1 MNSRI
6 PALVLVALLAGAA
19 GWLARTWSPI
29 GPKNTGATA
38 SSSERRILYYQSSMH
53 PWIKSDRPGK
63 CTICG
68 MDLAPVFEGESGFTA
83 SSDLVVLPTNSLTV
97 VHVQT
102 APVRRGTLVK
112 TLRLAGTLDDDDS
125 RHRVLSAYTDGR
137 LDRLY
142 VNYPGAEVQA
152 GQPLALWYSPTLLTA
167 VREYLTVADRTTDGL
182 SETARTPL
190 RAAAALRLVQ
200 LGMLPEQIERL
211 PSTFT
216 ETNLHVE
223 ILAPMTGTVVSRNV
237 YEGQTVMEGQALFEL
252 ADFSTMWL
260 KLDVYEQDL
269 PWLRVGQPVE
279 VEFASHPGH
288 PETHAITFIDPN
300 LQMETRSTQA
310 RVEVPNPLVKTLAGP
325 QRRCRHRLL
334 ATARVRTELEPVLLV
349 PRSAVL
355 DAGQPR
361 VFVELSDGTYQPR
374 TVVVGRRG
382 DTELEV
388 VSGVTEGERVVTQG
402 ALLLD
407 GQAQL
412 NLASQ
417 SEPPEPPDAPKSA
430 PARSLTPEQSAAAR
444 RFLEQ
449 ADAVRDSLSADSL
462 ERFNELAPRLHDS
475 AAELGQAFTGNPTWE
490 ESLKTLIQSSHMD
503 RATDLGQAR
512 QQYHALSQ
520 PLVTLARAVHGASG
534 IPGVRIYECPMTRRA
549 FPGAPARASW
559 LQLSGPVRNPYFGA
573 EMLDCGT
580 EVKP

>member
-1 MNSRI
+1 
-6 PALVLVALLAGAA
+6 
-19 GWLARTWSPI
+19 
-29 GPKNTGATA
+29 
-38 SSSERRILYYQSSMH
+38 
-53 PWIKSDRPGK
+53 
-63 CTICG
+63 
-68 MDLAPVFEGESGFTA
+68 
-83 SSDLVVLPTNSLTV
+83 
-97 VHVQT
+97 
-102 APVRRGTLVK
+102 
-112 TLRLAGTLDDDDS
+112 
-125 RHRVLSAYTDGR
+125 
-137 LDRLY
+137 
-142 VNYPGAEVQA
+142 
-152 GQPLALWYSPTLLTA
+152 
-167 VREYLTVADRTTDGL
+167 
-182 SETARTPL
+182 
-190 RAAAALRLVQ
+190 
-200 LGMLPEQIERL
+200 MLPDQIERL

-223 ILAPMTGTVVSRNV
+223 ILAPMSGTVVSRTV
-237 YEGQTVMEGQALFEL
+237 YEGQTVTEGQALFEL

-310 RVEVPNPLVKTLAGP
+310 RVEIPNPRVNTPAGP
-325 QRRCRHRLL
+325 QRRFRHRLL
-334 ATARVRTELEPVLLV
+334 ATARVRIELEPVLLV
-349 PRSAVL
+349 PRTAVL

-417 SEPPEPPDAPKSA
+417 SEPPASPRTPESA
-430 PARSLTPEQSAAAR
+430 PARNLTPEQAAAMR

-449 ADAVRDSLSADSL
+449 ADVIRDSLSSDSL
-462 ERFNELAPRLHDS
+462 ERFNEQAPRLHEI
-475 AAELGQAFTGNPTWE
+475 AAELGRAVAGDPAWDE
-490 ESLKTLIQSSHMD
+490 PVKALVRASHVD
-503 RATDLGQAR
+503 AARDLSQAR
-512 QQYHALSQ
+512 QQYHTLSA
-520 PLVTLARAVHGASG
+520 PLVTLARALRGSSG
-534 IPGVRIYECPMTRRA
+534 VPATRIYECPMTRRA
-549 FPGAPARASW
+549 FPGAPARATW
-559 LQLSGPVRNPYFGA
+559 LQLSGPIRNPYFGA

>member
-1 MNSRI
+1 MNSRFPTLLI
-6 PALVLVALLAGAA
+6 VAAVAGAA
-19 GWLARTWSPI
+19 GWLARTWSPTAS
-29 GPKNTGATA
+29 KSADATA
-38 SSSERRILYYQSSMH
+38 SGSERRILYYQSSMH

-102 APVRRGTLVK
+102 APVRRGPLIK
-112 TLRLAGTLDDDDS
+112 TLRLTGTLDDDDS
-125 RHRVLSAYTDGR
+125 RHRILSAYTDGR

-167 VREYLTVADRTTDGL
+167 IREYLSVSGRTTEGL

-190 RAAAALRLVQ
+190 RTAAALRLVQ
-200 LGMLPEQIERL
+200 LGLLPEQIEKL

-216 ETNLHVE
+216 ETNLHME

-288 PETHAITFIDPN
+288 TETHAISFIDPN
-300 LQMETRSTQA
+300 LQSETRSTQA
-310 RVEVPNPLVKTLAGP
+310 RVEVPNPRVNTPSGP
-325 QRRCRHRLL
+325 QRRFRHRLL
-334 ATARVRTELEPVLLV
+334 ATARVRTELEPALLV

-388 VSGVTEGERVVTQG
+388 VSGLSEGERVVTQG

-417 SEPPEPPDAPKSA
+417 PGPVAAARTPELAA
-430 PARSLTPEQSAAAR
+430 PATLTPDQSAAAR

-449 ADAVRDSLSADSL
+449 ADAIRDSLSSDSL
-462 ERFNELAPRLHDS
+462 QRFNEQAPRLHEIASELERAFADN
-475 AAELGQAFTGNPTWE
+475 AAWKEPLQA
-490 ESLKTLIQSSHMD
+490 LVRASHFD
-503 RATDLGQAR
+503 PAADLTQAR
-512 QQYHALSQ
+512 QQYHALSA
-520 PLVTLARAVHGASG
+520 PLLTLARAVRGSSG
-534 IPGVRIYECPMTRRA
+534 VPAVRIYECPMTRRA

-559 LQLSGPVRNPYFGA
+559 LQLSGPIRNPYFGA